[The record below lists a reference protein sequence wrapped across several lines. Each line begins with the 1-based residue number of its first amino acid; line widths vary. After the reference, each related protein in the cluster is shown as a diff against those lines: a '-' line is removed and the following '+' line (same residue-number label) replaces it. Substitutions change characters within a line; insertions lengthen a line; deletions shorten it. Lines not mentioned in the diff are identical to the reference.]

1 MILLFS
7 HLINEKVMNVMTTSQ
22 NSVVQVFEE
31 TIFLKRKKAL
41 VQLQIQEMDTIILCL
56 EVSH

>member
-1 MILLFS
+1 MIVLFS
-7 HLINEKVMNVMTTSQ
+7 HLINEKVVNVTTVFQ

>member
-1 MILLFS
+1 
-7 HLINEKVMNVMTTSQ
+7 MNVMTTSQ